1 MKYWL
6 LSTDW
11 YEKCINSL
19 WVCSNRSSR
28 SLRRAFYT
36 KNQRSSRNEIFLIKY
51 LCTCFEEL
59 SIKFETRDSF
69 KDDII
74 DWQPLGMLRSVIS
87 IMKIYTKQHD
97 GCEICLVNKSFE
109 QRIR

>member
-1 MKYWL
+1 MGILYCYISHFEISMKYWL

-19 WVCSNRSSR
+19 GVCSNRSSR
-28 SLRRAFYT
+28 PLRSAFYT
-36 KNQRSSRNEIFLIKY
+36 KNQRSSRNEIFPSKC

-59 SIKFETRDSF
+59 SINFDTRDSF
-69 KDDII
+69 KNDII

-87 IMKIYTKQHD
+87 CNETT
-97 GCEICLVNKSFE
+97 
-109 QRIR
+109 